1 MDSLGS
7 RVNLLAASELTVA
20 IVSREPEFARSLMA
34 RWRAERVV
42 PGFVAL
48 AADPALVA
56 PLASSG
62 AEVASVGVGE
72 CDLILVGGVPAE
84 RLAPLLKQLDPA
96 TRPLICIV
104 AEGEYRAVRE
114 SFPHLLL
121 LPQDEYWMENTILF
135 AGECLR
141 RRHAVLRALRAEQLL
156 AANQGHAT
164 LGKYVVEMRHN
175 LNNALTS
182 VLGNAELVL
191 LNAESFSGE
200 VRDQVET
207 IRNTAL
213 RLHEI
218 MQRFWSLEAEMK
230 AVERNWPEEKISR
243 AVGAV
248 R

>member
-1 MDSLGS
+1 MDPLGG
-7 RVNLLAASELTVA
+7 RVNLQATSELTIA
-20 IVSREPEFARSLMA
+20 IVSGDTEFARSLMT
-34 RWRAERVV
+34 RWQSERMI
-42 PGFVAL
+42 PGFIAL
-48 AADPALVA
+48 AVEA
-56 PLASSG
+56 ASG
-62 AEVASVGVGE
+62 LMPQ
-72 CDLILVGGVPAE
+72 CDLIVVGDVPKDRLPQLVTS
-84 RLAPLLKQLDPA
+84 LDPSA
-96 TRPLICIV
+96 RPVICVV
-104 AEGEYRAVRE
+104 APGEYRQVRE

-121 LPQDEYWMENTILF
+121 LRQDEYWMDNTVLF

-141 RRHAVLRALRAEQLL
+141 RRHAVSRALRAEQML
-156 AANQGHAT
+156 AASQGHTT

-175 LNNALTS
+175 INNALTS

-200 VRDQVET
+200 TRDQMET

-230 AVERNWPEEKISR
+230 ASDRNWQEVESASR
-243 AVGAV
+243 TTGAVGA